1 MPFAFAFCSTLAL
14 FSFKVCSSF
23 CKASAVFATSCKSAF
38 RWAIS
43 SFIACCLA
51 VNALYSSS
59 PLGGA
64 FHKGGPG
71 RFAQA
76 GVLFSRSAIA
86 LLWIA
91 AIVSISLNAASIC
104 AAASLYAASIRSP
117 PSTVASV
124 KPCTR
129 LLVSANA
136 LFICRY
142 SQLYRTPRHRLL
154 YSSDNAIYLL

>member
-59 PLGGA
+59 PLA
-64 FHKGGPG
+64 VPFIKAAPAASPK
-71 RFAQA
+71 RAYS
-76 GVLFSRSAIA
+76 FSRSAIA

-91 AIVSISLNAASIC
+91 AIVSISLNAASIW
-104 AAASLYAASIRSP
+104 AAATLYAASIRSP

-124 KPCTR
+124 NPCTR

-136 LFICRY
+136 LFICP
-142 SQLYRTPRHRLL
+142 LF
-154 YSSDNAIYLL
+154 AIISNSKAPPFIFIG

>member
-59 PLGGA
+59 PLA
-64 FHKGGPG
+64 VPFIKAAPAASPK
-71 RFAQA
+71 RAYS
-76 GVLFSRSAIA
+76 FSRSAIA

-104 AAASLYAASIRSP
+104 AAASIRSP
-117 PSTVASV
+117 PSTVASA

-136 LFICRY
+136 LFICP
-142 SQLYRTPRHRLL
+142 LF
-154 YSSDNAIYLL
+154 AIISNSKAPPFIFIG